1 MSVYCLGMIP
11 TEARNATL
19 ADLVP
24 LLQDRQARKLDVVV
38 PARTLRA
45 DKGNLIVHGVEA
57 KITEDGVDTVDG
69 RYTPTRSCDGDIAA
83 RLDIPVKYLRRM
95 RNDRPWIYDTIVND
109 ALRGRTRV
117 AFGETTVLA
126 EADPRSFLLR
136 CFRGDGG
143 TGVARALL
151 SDTYGVMDDLDV
163 LMAALDGVKQ
173 SGVPVEIAGA
183 SITETHMY
191 VDVIAP
197 AVSGLAPVL
206 FQGYRNPF
214 GQDTLAA
221 ARTAVGAPTLGH
233 TGGGDPIVFAGFR
246 ISNSEV
252 GQGAFSIVPRLV
264 AQICT
269 NGMTINQDRQRNV
282 HLGSRLDAGIVEW
295 SATTQRK
302 ALELV
307 VAKTTDLVANW
318 LSPDYVTRKIEE
330 IETAAGRPVTDA
342 PQAIEVVG
350 KVQGYSLAEQA
361 GILSHFIAGG
371 QMTAGGMLNAV
382 TSYAQTV
389 PSADRADEIEA
400 GALKVL
406 KLV

>member
-1 MSVYCLGMIP
+1 MTTIA
-11 TEARNATL
+11 ARNATL

-24 LLQDRQARKLDVVV
+24 MLRDRQARKIDVVV
-38 PARTLRA
+38 PARTLRV
-45 DKGNLIVHGVEA
+45 DKGDLIVRGGGVELS
-57 KITEDGVDTVDG
+57 EDGVTTVDG
-69 RYTPTRSCDGDIAA
+69 RYTPTSSCDGDIAA

-117 AFGETTVLA
+117 GPGPFGSVTVLA
-126 EADPRSFLLR
+126 DPDPRSFLLR
-136 CFRGDGG
+136 CFRGDGESG
-143 TGVARALL
+143 IARALL

-173 SGVPVEIAGA
+173 SGMDVEVTGA
-183 SITETHMY
+183 SLTDTHMY
-191 VDVIAP
+191 VDVVAP
-197 AVSGLAPVL
+197 QVTALAPVL
-206 FQGYRNPF
+206 FAGYRNPF
-214 GQDTLAA
+214 GQEQLAQ
-221 ARTAVGAPTLGH
+221 ARAAVGAPTLGH
-233 TGGGDPIVFAGFR
+233 TGTGDPIVFAGFR

-282 HLGSRLDAGIVEW
+282 HLGSRLEAGVVEW
-295 SATTQRK
+295 SETTQRK
-302 ALELV
+302 ALELIT
-307 VAKTTDLVANW
+307 AKTTDLVAGW
-318 LSPDYVTRKIEE
+318 LSPDYLTRKLAE
-330 IETAAGRPVTDA
+330 IDEAAGKPVTDA
-342 PQAIEVVG
+342 PKTIELIA
-350 KVQGYSLAEQA
+350 KRQGYSVAEQE
-361 GILSHFIAGG
+361 GILGHFIAGG

-389 PSADRADEIEA
+389 SSADRADEIES

-406 KLV
+406 ALV